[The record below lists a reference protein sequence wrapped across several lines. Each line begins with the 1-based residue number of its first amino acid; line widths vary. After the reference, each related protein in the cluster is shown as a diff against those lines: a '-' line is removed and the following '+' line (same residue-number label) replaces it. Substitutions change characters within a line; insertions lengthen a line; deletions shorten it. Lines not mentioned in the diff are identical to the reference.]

1 MDILPDP
8 TLYSVCLSV
17 GVLTVEEL
25 QTGGLEVFVTTVD
38 NTSGSRGAHAAG
50 FPTSEASENPRS
62 FRFYT
67 LLSAFVHVCLGVMA
81 SVF

>member
-25 QTGGLEVFVTTVD
+25 QAGGLQVLVTTVD
-38 NTSGSRGAHAAG
+38 NRAPHLGQEEHMLQDFLPVKRVLAG
-50 FPTSEASENPRS
+50 LGKPT
-62 FRFYT
+62 FFQI
-67 LLSAFVHVCLGVMA
+67 LHVIVRVC
-81 SVF
+81 